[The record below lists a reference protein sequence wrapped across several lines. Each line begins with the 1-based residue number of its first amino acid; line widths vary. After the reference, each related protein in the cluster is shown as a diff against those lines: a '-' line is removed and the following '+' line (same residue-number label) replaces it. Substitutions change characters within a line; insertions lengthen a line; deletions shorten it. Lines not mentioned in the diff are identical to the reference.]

1 MKGGGKKTKSRSWPP
16 LLSIELQLLSS
27 AVGFEHSG
35 EQHTIIVLMMRAG
48 FVLVMIINYDHYD
61 NDDQNDDT
69 MFDQL

>member
-1 MKGGGKKTKSRSWPP
+1 M
-16 LLSIELQLLSS
+16 LSS

-35 EQHTIIVLMMRAG
+35 EQHTMIVLMMRAG

-61 NDDQNDDT
+61 NDDQNDDNDDT